1 VTVDCGD
8 VKGRD
13 CLRTDGNASPGEAKW
28 YVVHTY
34 AGYEN
39 KVASSIEKIIDT
51 GALGGMIKE
60 VKVPTVAVTEVKNN
74 KKREIEQKLFPS
86 YVFVKME
93 MNNDSWYIIKNT
105 RGVTGFVGIESKPRP
120 LSDEEVNKFD
130 AKGFE
135 SHIKLDFDIGD
146 VVTVIGGALEG
157 CEGLVE
163 SINRDKGSARVLV
176 NMFGRKTSAE
186 LEFKVLKACV
196 S

>member
-1 VTVDCGD
+1 MKID
-8 VKGRD
+8 
-13 CLRTDGNASPGEAKW
+13 DGANPEEAKW

-39 KVASSIEKIIDT
+39 KVASSIEKIIGT
-51 GALGGMIKE
+51 GALGGVIKE
-60 VKVPTVAVTEVKNN
+60 VKVPTVTVTEIKND
-74 KKREIEQKLFPS
+74 KKREVEQKLFPS

-120 LSDEEVNKFD
+120 LSDEEIDKFST
-130 AKGFE
+130 KGIE
-135 SHIKLDFDIGD
+135 PHTKLSFDVGD

-163 SINRDKGSARVLV
+163 SINQDKGSAKVLV

-186 LEFKVLKACV
+186 LEFKDLKACV

>member
-1 VTVDCGD
+1 MVDCEDG
-8 VKGRD
+8 KGRD
-13 CLRTDGNASPGEAKW
+13 CLKTADGANPEEAKW

-39 KVASSIEKIIDT
+39 KVASSIEKIIGT

-60 VKVPTVAVTEVKNN
+60 VKVPTVTVTEIKND
-74 KKREIEQKLFPS
+74 KKREVEQKLFPS
-86 YVFVKME
+86 YVFVRME

-120 LSDEEVNKFD
+120 LSDEEMNKFD
-130 AKGFE
+130 IKDVE
-135 SHIKLDFDIGD
+135 PQIKLNFDVGD
-146 VVTVIGGALEG
+146 LVTVIGGALEG

-163 SINRDKGSARVLV
+163 SINRDKGSAKVLV

-186 LEFKVLKACV
+186 LEFKDLRACV